1 MRLKTRAGFAGLTA
15 GVVSVLLVGSAA
27 AAPAPGSI
35 GVGDPYYPHAGNGG
49 YDVGHYDLRLTYQPS
64 TDLLSGATTILLTA
78 TQDLSRFNL
87 DFGLKVSS
95 VRVDNRPAR
104 FATSTDGTG
113 ELTVTPSTPL
123 KKGKTATV
131 VVAYADTPSKVKID
145 GFTAW
150 KKTPDGALAVDEPQS
165 AAWWFPS
172 NDHPTDL
179 ATYDVSVE
187 VPNDVAA
194 LSNGSLVRKTV
205 QRPGWTRWNWRSTK
219 PQATYLTSL
228 EVGKFEV
235 NEQTTPDGKP
245 FITAYGADLG
255 ESLGAAKASIER
267 TPEITELLASKFGP
281 YPFEAQGG
289 VVTTGITFALENQTR
304 PVYGARAFRSGSNTS
319 IVAHEQ
325 AHQWFG
331 DSVTLGKWSDIWL
344 NEGFASYGEF
354 LWSEETGEGT
364 ADELAQYIYDSV
376 PAEDP
381 FWQVLPADPGVDN
394 QFHGAV
400 YDRGALAVHALRK
413 AVGDDTF
420 FRILQTWQQ
429 VKKSKS
435 AVIGEFIALAEKIS
449 GKPLYDLFQTWLY
462 TKGKPAVSP
471 NGTAASA
478 LRAVSAPVAPK
489 SYPQIKA
496 THEFLAERHAH

>member
-1 MRLKTRAGFAGLTA
+1 MRSKTRAGFAGLTV
-15 GVVSVLLVGSAA
+15 GVVSVLLAGTAT

-49 YDVGHYDLRLTYQPS
+49 YDVGHYDLRLSYQPA
-64 TDLLSGATTILLTA
+64 TDLLSGTTTILLTA

-95 VRVDNRPAR
+95 VRVNNRLAQ
-104 FATSTDGTG
+104 FATSTDGTS
-113 ELTVTPSTPL
+113 ELTVTPASPL
-123 KKGKTATV
+123 KKGQTAV
-131 VVAYADTPSKVKID
+131 VVVSYADTPSKVQID

-150 KKTPDGALAVDEPQS
+150 KKTPDGALAVDEPHI

-187 VPNDVAA
+187 VPNDVVA
-194 LSNGSLVRKTV
+194 LSNGTLVRKTQ

-235 NEQTTPDGKP
+235 HEQTTPDGQP

-255 ESLGAAKASIER
+255 ESLDAAKASIER
-267 TPEITELLASKFGP
+267 TPEITEFLASKFGP

-289 VVTTGITFALENQTR
+289 VATTGITFALENQTR
-304 PVYGARAFRSGSNTS
+304 PVYSARAFRSGSNTS
-319 IVAHEQ
+319 IVTHEQ

-331 DSVTLGKWSDIWL
+331 NNVTLGKWSDIWL
-344 NEGFASYGEF
+344 NEGFASYAEF

-364 ADELAQYIYDSV
+364 ADELAQYLYDSV
-376 PAEDP
+376 PADDP
-381 FWQVLPADPGVDN
+381 FWQVVVSDPGAER
-394 QFHGAV
+394 QFDAAV
-400 YDRGALAVHALRK
+400 YDRGALAVHVLRK

-435 AVIGEFIALAEKIS
+435 AVIGEFVALAEQIS
-449 GKPLYDLFQTWLY
+449 GKQLDELFQTWLH
-462 TKGKPAVSP
+462 TKGKPEIGP
-471 NGTAASA
+471 NGAAA
-478 LRAVSAPVAPK
+478 RAFTSETVPVAPK
-489 SYPQIKA
+489 SYAKIKA
-496 THEFLAERHAH
+496 THELLGEGHAH